1 MLQPFKYLK
10 YHRYIMKQ
18 MIQPSADN
26 SYIIGQMFADE
37 IAQTL
42 QARKDILSNI
52 CNELDIE
59 VVA

>member
-1 MLQPFKYLK
+1 
-10 YHRYIMKQ
+10 MKQ